1 MLLADETKGGS
12 SFASKLYR
20 QRKSIATSVL
30 DLVGK
35 KKEKDPT
42 KSDPNDVVTSGSQ
55 LKYVFNKY
63 SKDDQVDIFVFSDKI
78 KLRIVFIF

>member
-1 MLLADETKGGS
+1 MLLADETKEGS
-12 SFASKLYR
+12 SIVSTISRHA
-20 QRKSIATSVL
+20 KSIGSGVR
-30 DLVGK
+30 DFVGK
-35 KKEKDPT
+35 KKEKDQA